1 MNIYFDATWIIII
14 AGGIGV
20 FIFLFFLV
28 FIIIKPAN
36 KKPNELA
43 LEQEKNNI
51 ASMGIIGK
59 NYVDLNLNVIA
70 DKYNGYIL
78 KNYSF
83 KDSNGNIHTLDYILM
98 LRSGIYAVT
107 VKDYRGTLEGEK
119 NEEEWKLMNL
129 DDTVTLIPNPIL
141 ENNEAIKALKALF
154 NKKSPTFVSM
164 AVILNAY
171 TGDVTYEGLYLPN
184 KAFDEIYNVAGFK
197 RYSPTEIKLYKYEL
211 DNILSNHHAP
221 IIENKE

>member
-1 MNIYFDATWIIII
+1 MNIYFDATWIIVI

-28 FIIIKPAN
+28 FIIFKPAN

-83 KDSNGNIHTLDYILM
+83 KDSNGNIYTLDYILM

-119 NEEEWKLMNL
+119 NEDEWKLVNF

-141 ENNEAIKALKALF
+141 ENNEAIKALKSLF